1 MKNQEKL
8 KKISD
13 AFYLINSICC
23 DFHNNKMD
31 RSNPNIEI
39 AYQQLHICLDLLKS
53 VPYLIG
59 KNNTKQFLN
68 ESGIC
73 YSQFDMINIERED
86 SI

>member
-13 AFYLINSICC
+13 AFFLINSICC
-23 DFHNNKMD
+23 DFHNNQMD

-53 VPYLIG
+53 VPFLIG
-59 KNNTKQFLN
+59 KNNTKQFETDN
-68 ESGIC
+68 GTI
-73 YSQFDMINIERED
+73 YSQFEMSHIERGD

>member
-8 KKISD
+8 KKLSD

-23 DFHNNKMD
+23 DFHDNQMD
-31 RSNPNIEI
+31 RSDPKIEI
-39 AYQQLHICLDLLKS
+39 AYNQLHTCLTLLKS

-59 KNNTKQFLN
+59 KNNTEQFVTDN
-68 ESGIC
+68 GTKHSR
-73 YSQFDMINIERED
+73 FDMHRIEKEE